1 MSKIFRLFLIRFNG
15 QVKDFKVIR
24 FLDAGFRVL
33 IILGLSVTSVFADTL
48 YSGGTVYTLDASNAV
63 KPSLCVR
70 ADRIVAVERCQVD
83 TVVDL
88 AGATVI
94 PGFNESHGHL
104 MSLGFSKLR
113 LDLSIVNNL
122 DELVD
127 SVARAVDS
135 AEPGEWILGRGWHQ
149 SKWTPAPIEMI
160 SGFQTNRT
168 LNEVSSDNP
177 VYLVHASG
185 HAAFVNDKALALAG
199 IEDATRFSGDGE
211 IIRDAQGRATGVL
224 NERAQRLVS
233 RIIPEPTASQ
243 RQQALTLALQNL
255 AEQGVTS
262 FQDAGTGQ
270 QDIDLYK
277 QFLAEGRLTSRV
289 YVMLSGGNDT
299 LLSEWM
305 DRGPQIDLGDH
316 RLTIRAIKLVADGA
330 LGSRGAW
337 LLAPYSDRAGHVGL
351 PTMPLEEMR
360 DISHLGYQNGFQ
372 VGIHAIGDRANREVL
387 DVFDELFDGR
397 DRGVRFRIEH
407 AQHIDPIDIP
417 RFGQLGV
424 IASMQGIHLSSDR
437 PWAIDR
443 LGQQR
448 IEQGAYVWRKLI
460 DSGAVLIN
468 GTDAPVEPV
477 NAIASYYSLVSRKT
491 LAGVPEGGF
500 EPGQRLTRNEALRS
514 YTTEAAYGAFEE
526 EFKGSLEPGKV
537 ADFVVLDRDI
547 LKVAE
552 QQILTTT
559 ILKTIVAGQ
568 VIYEN

>member
-1 MSKIFRLFLIRFNG
+1 VIRLFNASRWPGLF
-15 QVKDFKVIR
+15 V
-24 FLDAGFRVL
+24 
-33 IILGLSVTSVFADTL
+33 LGLSVTSVFADTL
-48 YSGGTVYTLDASNAV
+48 YSSGTVYTLDSSNTV
-63 KPSLCVR
+63 NSSVCVR
-70 ADRIVAVERCQVD
+70 GDRIVAVESCQVESN
-83 TVVDL
+83 VDL

-94 PGFNESHGHL
+94 PGFIESHGHL

-113 LDLSIVNNL
+113 LDLTTVKNL
-122 DELVD
+122 DELVG

-160 SGFQTNRT
+160 EGFQTNRT
-168 LNEVSSDNP
+168 LNEVSSENP
-177 VYLVHASG
+177 VFLVHASG

-233 RIIPEPTASQ
+233 KIIPEPSASQ
-243 RQQALTLALQNL
+243 RQQALMLALQNL

-270 QDIDLYK
+270 QTIDLYK
-277 QFLAEGRLTSRV
+277 QFLAEGRLTSRI
-289 YVMLSGGNDT
+289 YVMLSGGDDE
-299 LLSEWM
+299 LLSKWM
-305 DRGPQIDLGDH
+305 DRGPEIGLGDN

-337 LLAPYSDRAGHVGL
+337 LLAPYSDRIGHVGL
-351 PTMPLEEMR
+351 PTMPVEDMA

-437 PWAIDR
+437 PWAIKR

-448 IEQGAYVWRKLI
+448 IEQGAYVWRALI

-477 NAIASYYSLVSRKT
+477 NAIASFYALVSRKT
-491 LAGVPEGGF
+491 LAGTPDAGY
-500 EPGQRLTRNEALRS
+500 EPGQRLTRFEALRS
-514 YTTEAAYGAFEE
+514 YTSDAAYGAFEE
-526 EFKGSLEPGKV
+526 GFKGSLEPGKV

-547 LKVAE
+547 LKIAE

-559 ILKTIVAGQ
+559 VLKTIVGGQ
-568 VIYEN
+568 LIYEK